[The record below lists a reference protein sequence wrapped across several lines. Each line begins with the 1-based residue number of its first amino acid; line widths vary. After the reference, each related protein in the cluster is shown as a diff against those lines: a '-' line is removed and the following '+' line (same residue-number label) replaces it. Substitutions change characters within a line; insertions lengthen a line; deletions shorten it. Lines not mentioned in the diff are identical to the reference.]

1 MGFSDAQMDGRR
13 EGWRDGWMHLRSL
26 SRKRGEPLQLN
37 RLLFFIRE
45 EWQCIQPVLAILTHD

>member
-13 EGWRDGWMHLRSL
+13 ERWRDGWMHLRSL

-37 RLLFFIRE
+37 RLLFFI
-45 EWQCIQPVLAILTHD
+45 